1 MTNAATACPVR
12 SPARRAFDAVARYFG
27 LERQLA
33 LINVAVPGVLAI
45 ADGRIRE
52 SVSAYHDMAEP
63 QFYFVPITAAAVLF
77 AANGLIKERNL
88 FNVVLGAV
96 LAGVL
101 FFNLDAYGPLHN
113 VLAIAFFGGN
123 IMMILLT
130 SSRTWY
136 RALTGIGAAL
146 AVLYMW
152 QAGDGSTFY
161 AEWVLLAFISGH
173 FVIESL
179 DGKG

>member
-1 MTNAATACPVR
+1 MTVEAAACPVR
-12 SPARRAFDAVARYFG
+12 SPARRRFDAVARHFG

-33 LINVAVPGVLAI
+33 LVNVSVPGVLAI
-45 ADGRIRE
+45 ADGRVRD

-63 QFYFVPITAAAVLF
+63 QFYFVPITVTAVIFAAV
-77 AANGLIKERNL
+77 GLIKERNL
-88 FNVVLGAV
+88 FNVVLGAE

-101 FFNLDAYGPLHN
+101 FFNLDDYGPLHN
-113 VLAIAFFGGN
+113 ALAIAFFGGA

-130 SSRTWY
+130 CSRRWY
-136 RALTGIGAAL
+136 RVLTGLGAAL

-152 QAGDGSTFY
+152 QAGERSTFF

-179 DGKG
+179 DGSA